1 MKKTLIIV
9 ADDYS
14 MNVISLTET
23 GKFKIYQNDFL
34 EFELVYLDLKT
45 GKDIILYETRDEEE
59 ILEARDYLYDS
70 IKEGKTIIDLSSM
83 DLNLTD
89 YIEV

>member
-14 MNVISLTET
+14 MNIISLTET

-45 GKDIILYETRDEEE
+45 GKDIILYETRYEEE
-59 ILEARDYLYDS
+59 ILEARDYH
-70 IKEGKTIIDLSSM
+70 
-83 DLNLTD
+83 
-89 YIEV
+89 

>member
-34 EFELVYLDLKT
+34 ESELVYLDLKT
-45 GKDIILYETRDEEE
+45 GKDIILYETRYEEE
-59 ILEARDYLYDS
+59 ILEARDYHWINYFINNIM
-70 IKEGKTIIDLSSM
+70 IKQDILKFS
-83 DLNLTD
+83 
-89 YIEV
+89 

>member
-34 EFELVYLDLKT
+34 ESELVYLDLKT
-45 GKDIILYETRDEEE
+45 GKDIILYETRYEEE
-59 ILEARDYLYDS
+59 ILEARDYH
-70 IKEGKTIIDLSSM
+70 
-83 DLNLTD
+83 
-89 YIEV
+89 

>member
-34 EFELVYLDLKT
+34 ESELVYLDLKT
-45 GKDIILYETRDEEE
+45 GKDIILYETRYEEE
-59 ILEARDYLYDS
+59 ILE
-70 IKEGKTIIDLSSM
+70 
-83 DLNLTD
+83 
-89 YIEV
+89 V

>member
-59 ILEARDYLYDS
+59 ILEARDYH
-70 IKEGKTIIDLSSM
+70 
-83 DLNLTD
+83 
-89 YIEV
+89 